1 MSRTQRLVAPPAQY
15 LSAMVQLAKQQAP
28 LGWEASV
35 RISPQGVSP
44 WRYLVGFA
52 HNGAPTSFIE
62 SFLAEQAMPRVFQ
75 EAFAACLPWT
85 SSVLFSV
92 ASARVETE
100 LRVYQEY
107 VADVATDIAMR
118 GFKWSAGNLGAG
130 AEGQERA
137 RMTDYRTVAA
147 AMDDAEVVD
156 YPQELQAFLRVA
168 LQWQK
173 DTLDTAGAASGLSIL
188 MRSTE
193 GQGARDALSLRFTHT
208 QKALGSCRSDV
219 RLLALSWGYS
229 ASALSQLDDLL
240 RHLSDRLLNWVSVGL
255 DTQGLPFISLYFTA
269 TEDDVL
275 VAASHSHRR
284 AA

>member
-1 MSRTQRLVAPPAQY
+1 MTGTFAPLTAH
-15 LSAMVQLAKQQAP
+15 LSAMVQLAKQQTP

-92 ASARVETE
+92 APARVETE

-118 GFKWSAGNLGAG
+118 GFKWSAGNLGA
-130 AEGQERA
+130 EGQKRA
-137 RMTDYRTVAA
+137 RMTDYRTLTA
-147 AMDDAEVVD
+147 AMDDAEVMD

-173 DTLDTAGAASGLSIL
+173 DTLDAAERASGPSLR

-219 RLLALSWGYS
+219 RLLALSWEYS
-229 ASALSQLDDLL
+229 AAALSQLDDQL
-240 RHLSDRLLNWVSVGL
+240 RHVSDRLLNWVSVGL
-255 DTQGLPFISLYFTA
+255 DTQGLPFSSLYFTA

>member
-1 MSRTQRLVAPPAQY
+1 MSLTLLSVAPPAQY
-15 LSAMVQLAKQQAP
+15 LSAMVQLAKQQPP

-52 HNGAPTSFIE
+52 HNGAATSFME

-85 SSVLFSV
+85 SSVLFSL
-92 ASARVETE
+92 APARVETE

-118 GFKWSAGNLGAG
+118 GFKWSAGNLGAD
-130 AEGQERA
+130 GQERV
-137 RMTDYRTVAA
+137 RMTDYRTVTATIDAA
-147 AMDDAEVVD
+147 EAVD
-156 YPQELQAFLRVA
+156 YPQELRTFLGVA

-173 DTLDTAGAASGLSIL
+173 DTLDAAGGASGLSAL

-229 ASALSQLDDLL
+229 ASALSQLDDQL
-240 RHLSDRLLNWVSVGL
+240 RHVSDRLLNWVSVGL
-255 DTQGLPFISLYFTA
+255 DTEGLPFISLYFTA